1 MAFLPGDSLV
11 RAYYRFHK
19 YKRIT
24 PLAAYF
30 ALAKRWWSV
39 ISGADVPL
47 SASIGPGLWLPHPNG
62 VVVHPSTII
71 GANCTLMQQVTLGL
85 GGRVPGAPILED
97 GVLVGAG
104 AKIIGGVRIGV
115 NARIGAN
122 AVVTCDVPAG
132 YSAVGVPA
140 RILPPGRESDYD
152 PLLLRA
158 QRLAS

>member
-1 MAFLPGDSLV
+1 MKPFLPGDSLV
-11 RAYYRFHK
+11 RAYYGYHK
-19 YKRIT
+19 YKRII

-30 ALAKRWWSV
+30 ALTKRWWSV

-47 SASIGPGLWLPHPNG
+47 RASIGPGFWLPHPNG
-62 VVVHPSTII
+62 VVVHPGAII

-85 GGRVPGAPILED
+85 GGRIPGAPILED

-104 AKIIGGVRIGV
+104 AKIIGGVKIGA

-132 YSAVGVPA
+132 CTAVGIPA
-140 RILPPGRESDYD
+140 RILPVEATRTMFPCCSEQSV
-152 PLLLRA
+152 
-158 QRLAS
+158 S